1 MPLNVLHH
9 CSIRT
14 LKLKKTR
21 DFFVKVLGMKDG
33 KRPNFKFPGHWLYVG
48 KEPVVHLIGV
58 DPKTLKK
65 RKDTKACQ
73 GSGAVDHIAF
83 NISEPRKLR
92 RRIKRHSLEFVER
105 KVPGSGLYQI
115 FLHDP
120 NGIKVE
126 LNYWA

>member
-14 LKLKKTR
+14 IELKKTR
-21 DFFVKVLGMKDG
+21 DFFVDILGMKDG
-33 KRPNFKFPGHWLYVG
+33 KRPDFNFPGHWLYIG

-58 DPKTLKK
+58 DPKALKK
-65 RKDTKACQ
+65 RKNPKEWQ

-83 NISEPRKLR
+83 NITEPKKLR
-92 RRIKRHSLEFVER
+92 KRIKRHSIEFEE
-105 KVPGSGLYQI
+105 KEVPGTGLYQI